1 MNTNVTTCEKCGVTY
16 AVGSWPFCKGGHGR
30 AQSSIQTD
38 EAWIGGKWIENLG
51 HEPVLVTSRQDL
63 KRQMALHG
71 CEQRI
76 KHVPGDKYLINHAV
90 PSAYTLE
97 CARILLTRGHES
109 STEPPLWT
117 REPEFS
123 VRVLSSG
130 EVTPVTRKVE

>member
-1 MNTNVTTCEKCGVTY
+1 MTCETCGRTLE
-16 AVGSWPFCKGGHGR
+16 VGSWPWCPHDPTGGH
-30 AQSSIQTD
+30 AIQTN
-38 EAWIGGKWIENLG
+38 ESFIGGLTIENLG
-51 HEPVLVTSRQDL
+51 HEPVTVYSREEF
-63 KRQMALHG
+63 KEQMVAHG

-76 KHVPGDKYLINHAV
+76 KHVPGDKYLTNWDV

-117 REPEFS
+117 REPEFT

-130 EVTPVTRKVE
+130 EVRPLTRKVE